1 MRKDVKTFRHAEGG
15 QEDAQ
20 VMNEMRSMAA
30 ACLMAADPDEKLS
43 LIRNLVQAQANDGV
57 SIDACITLADISQP
71 GRPDKPELVRAKKM
85 PRRGFGTVEGRA
97 IMMHAIAHIEF
108 NAINLALDAIQRF
121 SGMPD
126 DYYRDWLQVAAE
138 EAYHFELVRAH
149 LRHLGG
155 EYGDYVAHGGLWEMC
170 ERTSQDVLQ
179 RMALVPRVL
188 EARGLDV
195 TPGIQKK
202 LAQAEDHH
210 AVSILDIIFRD
221 EINHVAIGNR
231 WYRYCCE
238 QRGLDAEHTFTA
250 LLAEFYPKGLMGPY
264 NMLARQQA
272 GFTDSELALLN
283 QPSNKVKA

>member
-1 MRKDVKTFRHAEGG
+1 
-15 QEDAQ
+15 
-20 VMNEMRSMAA
+20 MNEMRSMAA
-30 ACLMAADPDEKLS
+30 ACLIAADPDEKLNR
-43 LIRNLVQAQANDGV
+43 IRHLMQNQRQGNVT
-57 SIDACITLADISQP
+57 IDTDIRLPDIDQP
-71 GRPDKPELVRAKKM
+71 GRPKKPELVRANKM
-85 PRRGFGTVEGRA
+85 PRRGFGTQEGRA

-121 SGMPD
+121 PNMPH
-126 DYYRDWLQVAAE
+126 DYYSDWLQVAAE

-155 EYGDYVAHGGLWEMC
+155 EYGDDVAHGGLWEMC
-170 ERTSQDVLQ
+170 EKTSQDVLQ

-202 LAQAEDHH
+202 LAQAGDHH

-231 WYRYCCE
+231 WYRYCCK
-238 QRGLDAEHTFTA
+238 QRGLDVESTFAA

-272 GFTDSELALLN
+272 GFTDSELAWLAE
-283 QPSNKVKA
+283 SSRK

>member
-1 MRKDVKTFRHAEGG
+1 
-15 QEDAQ
+15 
-20 VMNEMRSMAA
+20 MNEIRSMAA
-30 ACLMAADPDEKLS
+30 ACLKAADADDKLR
-43 LIRNLVQAQANDGV
+43 LIRDLVQAHRLQTTHVDTGARLPD
-57 SIDACITLADISQP
+57 IDQP
-71 GRPDKPELVRAKKM
+71 GRPQNPQLVRANKM
-85 PRRGFGTVEGRA
+85 PRRGFGTLEGRA

-121 SGMPD
+121 PDMPK
-126 DYYRDWLQVAAE
+126 DYYTDWLQVAAE
-138 EAYHFELVRAH
+138 ESYHFELVRAH

-170 ERTSQDVLQ
+170 EKTTSDVLQ

-202 LAQAEDHH
+202 LAQAGDHH

-221 EINHVAIGNR
+221 EIKHVAVGNR
-231 WYRYCCE
+231 WYRYCCD
-238 QRGLDAEHTFTA
+238 QRGLDAVATFTE

-264 NMLARQQA
+264 NMVAREQA
-272 GFTDSELALLN
+272 GFTSAELSLLN
-283 QPSNKVKA
+283 QSK

>member
-1 MRKDVKTFRHAEGG
+1 
-15 QEDAQ
+15 
-20 VMNEMRSMAA
+20 MNDIRSMAA
-30 ACLMAADPDEKLS
+30 ACLLATDPDDKLRQ
-43 LIRNLVQAQANDGV
+43 IRALHQAQRLGNIDV
-57 SIDACITLADISQP
+57 NSSIALPYIDQP
-71 GRPDKPELVRAKKM
+71 GRPQRPELVQANNM
-85 PRRGFGTVEGRA
+85 PRRGFATLEGRA

-121 SGMPD
+121 AGMPN
-126 DYYRDWLQVAAE
+126 DYYTDWLQVAAE

-155 EYGDYVAHGGLWEMC
+155 EYGDHVAHGGLWEMC
-170 ERTSQDVLQ
+170 EKTSSDVLQ

-202 LAQAEDHH
+202 LAQAGDHH

-221 EINHVAIGNR
+221 EIKHVAIGNR
-231 WYRYCCE
+231 WYRYCCD
-238 QRGLDAEHTFTA
+238 QRGLDAIATFTE

-264 NMLARQQA
+264 NLVAREQA
-272 GFTDSELALLN
+272 GFTATELSLLT
-283 QPSNKVKA
+283 QGS